1 MKIKIKLL
9 ENGVMP
15 EYKTV
20 GSAGVDL
27 VSSEDQIIPPKEI
40 RLIKTGIKVEIPEGY
55 EAQIRSR
62 SGLALNGIVVA
73 NSPGTI
79 DSDYR
84 GEIGVILANLSNK
97 PFGLKKGMRIAQ
109 MVLSKVERIEFEVVD
124 ELSESNRGSKGFG
137 STGV

>member
-1 MKIKIKLL
+1 MKVKIKLL
-9 ENGVMP
+9 DNGTIP
-15 EYKTV
+15 EYKTS

-27 VSSEDQIIPPKEI
+27 VSSEDHIIPPKEI
-40 RLIKTGIKVEIPEGY
+40 RLVKTGIKIEIPEGY

-97 PFGLKKGMRIAQ
+97 PFELKKGMRIAQ
-109 MVLSKVERIEFEVVD
+109 MVLSKVEKIEFEVVD

-137 STGV
+137 STGI